1 MEAVL
6 NRKKGNAPPAN
17 GKGKTPAIAITAA
30 EDLAIGALAGIVSRF
45 FSTPLSNVTVRM
57 QTAATPKSKE
67 LVKEKTDDGKPSSDS
82 ESDDEDGYAES
93 PGILEVLRQI
103 VAEKGYLGLWSG
115 FETASMLSISP
126 ALTFYSTNALS
137 RILIPKNHRDKP
149 SAWETFFTSALG
161 NTISTCIVFPLI
173 LCKTRLQW
181 RSPSGRRMYRNLVD
195 VLRKTI
201 KRGGVKGLYQGLDS
215 QLIKGL
221 FSFGTT
227 MMVKARVETLLVAL
241 FLAMRRRSVSLPTT
255 N

>member
-6 NRKKGNAPPAN
+6 KRKKANAPAPNA
-17 GKGKTPAIAITAA
+17 KGKTPAVIITAA

-45 FSTPLSNVTVRM
+45 FTTPLSNVTVRM
-57 QTAATPKSKE
+57 QTAATPKAKPAAE
-67 LVKEKTDDGKPSSDS
+67 EKTDAAKPSSDS

-93 PGILEVLRQI
+93 PGIVEVLRQI
-103 VAEKGYLGLWSG
+103 VAEKGYAGLWSG

-137 RILIPKNHRDKP
+137 RLLIPKNHREKP
-149 SAWETFFTSALG
+149 SSWETFFTSALG
-161 NTISTCIVFPLI
+161 NTVSTCIVFPLI

-227 MMVKARVETLLVAL
+227 MMVKARIETLFVAL
-241 FLAMRRRSVSLPTT
+241 FLAMRRRSAAIASS
-255 N
+255 